1 MIDTTHIENSILGTL
16 IMWPDRYHNI
26 NEVAYPFM
34 FQESRALADYVWAAI
49 GEGANMDIGGI
60 ITDVQALK
68 ICTSS
73 HILAITEAPAMDDL
87 MHHAQKLREAY
98 LIREDARRYAEAHR
112 AILAGEDYD
121 KVRAKF
127 EAEADALNSMVE
139 IKADRRGADILEA
152 YDHLVKGLEND
163 GMNGVPTGNCELDA
177 HTGGWQPG
185 NSIII
190 GARPGMGKT
199 TVALDWVYAA
209 ASAGIPTAFF
219 SLEMTS
225 KEVYYKL
232 TAKKIGIPSSRLQ
245 RSDISPEELPK
256 VWPGMEHI
264 SELPVYIFDD
274 RAVAN
279 TLPSIRD
286 KARQVQREH
295 GLGLIVIDYIQL
307 MTGPETNR
315 EERISNISQGIKRMA
330 KQMNVPAITLSQL
343 SRSVEI
349 RGGTKRPIMSDL
361 RESGSLEQDGDLVGF
376 LYRPEYYDIGENE
389 EGNSLAGK
397 VELILSKH
405 RMGSPTSL
413 WLDYVQAHDS
423 YLDCVQSADPFPATD
438 PAPASNLV
446 PASSRPGG
454 DEEIPF

>member
-16 IMWPDRYHNI
+16 ILWPDRYHDI
-26 NEVAYPFM
+26 NEIAYPFM
-34 FQESRALADYVWAAI
+34 FQNSHHLADYVWAAI
-49 GEGANMDIGGI
+49 SEGEDLELGGI
-60 ITDVQALK
+60 ITDVQARK

-87 MHHAQKLREAY
+87 MHHAEKLREAY
-98 LIREDARRYAEAHR
+98 LIREDARRYSEAHR
-112 AILAGEDYD
+112 AILAGEEYE
-121 KVRAKF
+121 KVRATF
-127 EAEADALNSMVE
+127 AADLQALSDMVE
-139 IKADRRGADILEA
+139 VKPDRRGADILEA
-152 YDHLVKGLEND
+152 YDHLIKGLENE
-163 GMNGVPTGNCELDA
+163 GMNGVPTGNHEIDT

-245 RSDISPEELPK
+245 RSDISPDELHR
-256 VWPGMEHI
+256 VWPGMEAI
-264 SELPVYIFDD
+264 SELPVYVFDD
-274 RAVAN
+274 RTVNN

-330 KQMNVPAITLSQL
+330 KQMNVAVITLSQL

-349 RGGTKRPIMSDL
+349 RGGAKRPFMSDL
-361 RESGSLEQDGDLVGF
+361 RESGSLEQDGDLVGL
-376 LYRPEYYDIGENE
+376 LYRPEYYEIMEDE

-397 VELILSKH
+397 VELIISKH

-413 WLDYVQAHDS
+413 WLDYVDTHDS
-423 YLDCVQSADPFPATD
+423 YLDSVQKPFSPGSD
-438 PAPASNLV
+438 RPASV
-446 PASSRPGG
+446 AIPASSRPG
-454 DEEIPF
+454 DEVPF